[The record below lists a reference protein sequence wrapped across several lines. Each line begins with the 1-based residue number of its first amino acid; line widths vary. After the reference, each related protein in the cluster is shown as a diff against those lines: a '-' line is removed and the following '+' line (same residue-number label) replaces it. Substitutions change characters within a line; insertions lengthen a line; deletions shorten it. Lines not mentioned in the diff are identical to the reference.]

1 MPAPR
6 MQPTGMIEVTSV
18 SRTDGKL
25 ECFGYGQR
33 DDIPNPGDLMIVSN
47 GGLSE
52 GFNREAVEFILR
64 IRGRD
69 IKIFAD
75 AASTALELWEAN
87 KHWLQAPSSLPDTTN
102 LQTARS
108 VDAQNVVNAFLKLG

>member
-1 MPAPR
+1 MAAPR
-6 MQPTGMIEVTSV
+6 MNPTGMLEVTSV
-18 SRTDGKL
+18 SRVDGKL
-25 ECFGYGQR
+25 EVFGYGQR

-52 GFNREAVEFILR
+52 GFNRETVEFILR

-75 AASTALELWEAN
+75 AAATALQLWDEN
-87 KHWLQAPSSLPDTTN
+87 KHWLQAPSSFPDTMN
-102 LQTARS
+102 LRTARS
-108 VDAQNVVNAFLKLG
+108 VDSQNVVNAFMKLK